1 PVESRNSLGDDSQSV
16 RKVWRRHV
24 SLPRLVSQ
32 PTGGPVV
39 AVTHGGV
46 LGQLLRHAD
55 IGTHARHTPTNA
67 CISRFLVRPGR
78 QWDILSWAAADHLSG
93 DCAPVAAKYD

>member
-1 PVESRNSLGDDSQSV
+1 DAT
-16 RKVWRRHV
+16 
-24 SLPRLVSQ
+24 RLVTGGESMELVRLRAVACLEEACVAAQ
-32 PTGGPVV
+32 GGPVV